1 MKCVSIIVSP
11 ERNPLMSFAS
21 KIDEWMK
28 EVEDRPE
35 SAVTIVRLVVRR
47 LRELSEQN
55 EELLAENIA
64 LEHGTRVEEYQKRI
78 VHLEYQLDMLK
89 RRFGMDA
96 STMAELPAQ
105 VDDTS
110 TLNLL
115 VYNSLGRIFR
125 VELDAEVKE
134 VGTLTGEMVTDQEPP
149 RLLAVPSN
157 ENLLLLFT
165 SGRVETYLANDIPI
179 LPLGGTWTWDQAA
192 LPSEPHAGEVLAC
205 VIPFSRLPLSD
216 FFLQISRRGFTK
228 KGLTSLSESILNNHF
243 LGRGSVHK
251 SDQPFDLTLTRKNDK
266 AALVTYEGKLV
277 AFDVEDLSYTTDERI
292 KLTATDYVVGAFTLS
307 AGTSILCV
315 TQNGKVIHRESKSI
329 ELAKS
334 AASKGQA
341 LIPAGRLE
349 QGVRFMGAAAVRE
362 TDQIAILDVS
372 GKINI
377 HDAITMTGSGSV
389 PAEGWILSMG
399 LISPESGRKRTS

>member
-1 MKCVSIIVSP
+1 
-11 ERNPLMSFAS
+11 MSFAS

-28 EVEDRPE
+28 EVDERPE
-35 SAVTIVRLVVRR
+35 SAATIVRLVVRR

-64 LEHGTRVEEYQKRI
+64 LENGTRVEEYQKRI
-78 VHLEYQLDMLK
+78 THLEYQLDMLK
-89 RRFGMDA
+89 RRFGMDGSKLA
-96 STMAELPAQ
+96 DLPI
-105 VDDTS
+105 VEETTS

-125 VELDAEVKE
+125 VELDTETRA
-134 VGTLTGEMVTDQEPP
+134 VGTLSGEMITDQEPP
-149 RLLAVPSN
+149 RLLAVTSN
-157 ENLLLLFT
+157 ENLLFLFT
-165 SGRVETYLANDIPI
+165 SGRVETYLANDIPV
-179 LPLGGTWTWDQAA
+179 LPLGGTWTWEQAA

-205 VIPFSRLPLSD
+205 VVPFSRLPLSD
-216 FFLQISRRGFTK
+216 FFLQVSRRGFTK

-243 LGRGSVHK
+243 IGRGAVHK
-251 SDQPFDLTLTRKNDK
+251 SDQPFDLTLARKNDI
-266 AALVTYEGKLV
+266 AALVTYEGKVV

-292 KLTATDYVVGAFTLS
+292 KLTATDYVVGAFS
-307 AGTSILCV
+307 FPKNTSVLCV

-334 AASKGQA
+334 TATKGQA

-349 QGVRFMGAAAVRE
+349 QGVRFMGAAAVQDS
-362 TDQIAILDVS
+362 DQIAILDAS

-377 HDAITMTGSGSV
+377 HEASAMMGSGSV

-399 LISPESGRKRTS
+399 LISTQGGVKR